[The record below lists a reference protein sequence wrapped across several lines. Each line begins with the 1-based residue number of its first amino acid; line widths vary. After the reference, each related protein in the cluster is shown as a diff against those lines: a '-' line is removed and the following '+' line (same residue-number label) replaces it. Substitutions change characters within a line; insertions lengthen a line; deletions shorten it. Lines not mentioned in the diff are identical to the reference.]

1 MATTDSAKFELENGA
16 TVDVWIDE
24 DGNLKVCASSTATK
38 LFIMPQSNGSF
49 DVKAVRNL
57 GGKS

>member
-1 MATTDSAKFELENGA
+1 MVTTDSAKFEFENGA

-24 DGNLKVCASSTATK
+24 AGNLKVCASSTATK
-38 LFIMPQSNGSF
+38 LYIMPQSNGSF
-49 DVKAVRNL
+49 DVKAVRKL